1 MDATTDSFC
10 LDAESH
16 VKHAIKCLTR
26 HAENGICWIHVC
38 NAENC
43 AKFVKIWKL
52 QLKAFVWMRE
62 IMPNMQLNTDML

>member
-16 VKHAIKCLTR
+16 VEHAIKCLTR
-26 HAENGICWIHVC
+26 HAVNGICWTCIC
-38 NAENC
+38 NAENH